1 MVGVA
6 AHIRAASPGGPRR
19 DDDQSAADRRA
30 IENGIWLC
38 TKCGKRVDDDP
49 EQFTVNELLRIKTSA
64 ESRARSELE
73 LPMRAKEAFNWEA
86 FQLSRVSTYSVPIC
100 LRGDGAGSVDNA
112 AFARFNDQLH
122 SMLSYAFGHAC
133 VTTPYDEFVYLLS
146 LDHEERTT
154 KPGHIPYVL
163 TLHCHITAFVWA
175 FEEFSRLMI
184 EGSSASVSH
193 LMRSLPGEQVIRVEP
208 CFGRLVPHRIARSS
222 GQSILIQHLADRK
235 LPSDCKTTTSVLL
248 RFLSIMLNNGC
259 VVWDQADKCPD
270 MEKVLS
276 MAAKIADSTSF
287 SWEQLQ
293 LDRSNPEAWEFIGER

>member
-1 MVGVA
+1 M
-6 AHIRAASPGGPRR
+6 
-19 DDDQSAADRRA
+19 
-30 IENGIWLC
+30 
-38 TKCGKRVDDDP
+38 DDDP
-49 EQFTVNELLRIKTSA
+49 VQFTVNELLRIKTLA

-73 LPMRAKEAFNWEA
+73 LPMRATEAFNWEA

-154 KPGHIPYVL
+154 KPRH
-163 TLHCHITAFVWA
+163 
-175 FEEFSRLMI
+175 
-184 EGSSASVSH
+184 
-193 LMRSLPGEQVIRVEP
+193 
-208 CFGRLVPHRIARSS
+208 
-222 GQSILIQHLADRK
+222 
-235 LPSDCKTTTSVLL
+235 
-248 RFLSIMLNNGC
+248 MLNNGC

-276 MAAKIADSTSF
+276 MARKIADSTSF

-293 LDRSNPEAWEFIGER
+293 LDRLNPEAWEFIGER